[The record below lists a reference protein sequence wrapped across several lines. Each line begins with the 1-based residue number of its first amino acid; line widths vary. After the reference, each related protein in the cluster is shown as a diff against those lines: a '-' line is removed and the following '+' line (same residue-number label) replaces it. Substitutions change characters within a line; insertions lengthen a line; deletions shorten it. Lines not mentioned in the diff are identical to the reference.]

1 MDDDQQV
8 YKFSH
13 ALYLARQVD
22 REAADMIVEAAKAG
36 LIQLNEATALLIQLS
51 RNLSYVTYIGD
62 GFSKLISV

>member
-51 RNLSYVTYIGD
+51 RPTSSRT
-62 GFSKLISV
+62 LIR